1 MREKI
6 KITGK
11 TYLSNKG
18 YSISKEGNED
28 VIEKLKDDLTVSPR
42 TFNMMDDAEPIYFP
56 LYRENAKKLYI
67 PRFYGLQ
74 KFGVPNVNQLEE
86 GEDVSGLI
94 FNGSIR
100 ENQKEPI
107 EKFLDAMKTPTKM
120 GGIISVPPGY
130 GKTVMGLY
138 IASIIKKKTLI
149 ICHKDFLSNQ
159 WKERIEQYLPKA
171 KVGKIK
177 QKIVDVEDKDIVMGS
192 LQSIAMKDY
201 DSNIFKQFGIVI
213 IDECFPYDTKIQTN
227 QGLFRIGTLYEKWKT
242 SKDYNELPKIYSF
255 NEKTKEFELKSLTY
269 AWRKEHK
276 ELLKV
281 KLSKRVINCT
291 PDHKILTTKGYIK
304 AKDLTNKDFVISKY
318 DKNHIDNI
326 ISLALNNDQLQI
338 IYGSY
343 LGDGHIYKTS
353 CCRYR
358 LGFTHG
364 INQIEYCKWKAKM
377 FNVNNL
383 RIIENNGYSQK
394 QACCFST
401 KIFDCEIDFPKD
413 TKFIPNEILDR
424 IDFRGI
430 AIWLMD
436 DGSLSNNQISIH
448 TNNFSYEQNLKL
460 VNMFKLHGI
469 NCTIK
474 KSRVYF
480 YLNFDKNNSI
490 NLINKVKPYIHD
502 SMLYKINLKYN
513 ESKYKWNNS
522 FLNYGLLRVSYIEY
536 YNNKG
541 ANRCS
546 KPYVYDIEVDD
557 NHNFVIGSYKK
568 YIDGIVVSNCH
579 HLSAEVFSRCLPKIT
594 TRYMCG
600 LSATLNRKDGLRRV
614 FEWFVGKPVYS
625 LKNKGDELNV
635 IVKRFYDPHPEY
647 GRELKMW
654 NKKLNVA
661 KMINKI
667 CEFPPRNYMIINTL
681 FQLLEDEPDRQ
692 VIILSERRTHLNIFE
707 DLLKIHNISENDIGY
722 YVGGMKQTDL
732 DISSTK
738 KFILATNQQASEGMD
753 IPTLNTLILSSPVS
767 SIEQAI
773 GRIQRQKKEERIYTP
788 TVIDIIDEFSLFER
802 QGNKRLSFYKNNN
815 YTILDKK
822 KELDDINKNIKH
834 QFMIDSDEEN

>member
-1 MREKI
+1 MRGKI

-74 KFGVPNVNQLEE
+74 KFGVPNVNQLGE
-86 GEDVSGLI
+86 GEDASGLI

-107 EKFLDAMKTPTKM
+107 EKFLDAIKTPTKM

-138 IASIIKKKTLI
+138 IASIIKKKTLVV
-149 ICHKDFLSNQ
+149 CHKDFLSNQ

-171 KVGKIK
+171 KIGKIK

-201 DSNIFKQFGIVI
+201 DSNIFKQFGFVI
-213 IDECFPYDTKIQTN
+213 MDECHH
-227 QGLFRIGTLYEKWKT
+227 T
-242 SKDYNELPKIYSF
+242 SS
-255 NEKTKEFELKSLTY
+255 
-269 AWRKEHK
+269 
-276 ELLKV
+276 
-281 KLSKRVINCT
+281 
-291 PDHKILTTKGYIK
+291 
-304 AKDLTNKDFVISKY
+304 
-318 DKNHIDNI
+318 
-326 ISLALNNDQLQI
+326 
-338 IYGSY
+338 
-343 LGDGHIYKTS
+343 
-353 CCRYR
+353 
-358 LGFTHG
+358 
-364 INQIEYCKWKAKM
+364 
-377 FNVNNL
+377 
-383 RIIENNGYSQK
+383 
-394 QACCFST
+394 
-401 KIFDCEIDFPKD
+401 
-413 TKFIPNEILDR
+413 
-424 IDFRGI
+424 
-430 AIWLMD
+430 
-436 DGSLSNNQISIH
+436 
-448 TNNFSYEQNLKL
+448 
-460 VNMFKLHGI
+460 
-469 NCTIK
+469 
-474 KSRVYF
+474 
-480 YLNFDKNNSI
+480 
-490 NLINKVKPYIHD
+490 
-502 SMLYKINLKYN
+502 
-513 ESKYKWNNS
+513 
-522 FLNYGLLRVSYIEY
+522 
-536 YNNKG
+536 
-541 ANRCS
+541 
-546 KPYVYDIEVDD
+546 
-557 NHNFVIGSYKK
+557 
-568 YIDGIVVSNCH
+568 
-579 HLSAEVFSRCLPKIT
+579 EVFSRCLPKIT

-614 FEWFVGKPVYS
+614 FEWFIGKPVYS

-822 KELDDINKNIKH
+822 KELEDLNKNIKH